1 MAISLG
7 VLCAFARDSVTRAAT
22 RERQKR
28 VSRQGAKLAKAKLTE
43 DRPNRGKV
51 CGIIGLAPKIGVMHS
66 RKTFLGLVGRLPDA
80 TDWYPSYQ

>member
-1 MAISLG
+1 MGISLG

-43 DRPNRGKV
+43 DRPNEEGFVVLLVWLRSSERCIRGKHF
-51 CGIIGLAPKIGVMHS
+51 LA
-66 RKTFLGLVGRLPDA
+66 
-80 TDWYPSYQ
+80 